1 MRPTYSS
8 LGRYLL
14 EVATYLFDP
23 GTLPTAWL
31 CRRRQRHRQG
41 PHRLPER
48 RRTRH
53 PDRRRTIDELRF
65 GADFRGLLQL
75 CAEFVDPTKLR
86 LPVHRQSR
94 LQRRPR
100 PGQRLRRTLSLAILA
115 VLALMPNP
123 LPSLIMSDVGP
134 KCEILSQVDMSSAL
148 PLNSDLA
155 RRGRHSAF
163 GA

>member
-65 GADFRGLLQL
+65 GIDFRGLLQL
-75 CAEFVDPTKLR
+75 CVESSTKLTFDY
-86 LPVHRQSR
+86 QSSPIPATTPTAGR
-94 LQRRPR
+94 PTSSPAVCTGSSRRY
-100 PGQRLRRTLSLAILA
+100 LHEATL
-115 VLALMPNP
+115 N
-123 LPSLIMSDVGP
+123 
-134 KCEILSQVDMSSAL
+134 
-148 PLNSDLA
+148 
-155 RRGRHSAF
+155 R
-163 GA
+163 